1 MFTALHNNLRFALLA
16 SLVGVL
22 VLGIGIF
29 ATPLYAQTVSSSS
42 IPLCEIQ
49 RGLAVGAR
57 GDDVQCLQR
66 YLNWAGFTVATAG
79 AGSPGNETTYYGQLT
94 SNAVARWQKT
104 NETQVLTPLGLTS
117 GTGFFGT
124 ASFNYYVELVKLA
137 LKV

>member
-66 YLNWAGFTVATAG
+66 YLNWGWFYGCHAG
-79 AGSPGNETTYYGQLT
+79 AGSPGIETTYYGQLT
-94 SNAVARWQKT
+94 KRSC
-104 NETQVLTPLGLTS
+104 S
-117 GTGFFGT
+117 
-124 ASFNYYVELVKLA
+124 LA
-137 LKV
+137 KDQ